1 MSIVKMKKFRMIA
14 MREDREKLM
23 RELQKFGCVEVSA
36 REDVSEEVKSFGLE
50 KNSGIELA
58 EMKSRETRLNAALK
72 LLDKYAYVK
81 TALFPS
87 YPEIKLD
94 ELFDPKLP
102 EKAHQIVRDIEAN
115 DSKLSKLYA
124 EETRIKTLLVSLEL
138 WKNSPVP
145 LDVSGTENVEILLGT
160 IPAAKSF
167 EAFDTDARRVSDEI
181 QLIKVGADREQQ
193 GVAVFYHRSHA
204 EEMQR
209 LFREYG
215 FSKVYFEGCS
225 GSAEENIAALNER
238 LAVVRT
244 EQEATKL
251 VLASLGSG
259 RETLKLYYD
268 RLMQDIEAESA
279 KLSLV
284 MSERA
289 FLLEGWVIAD
299 KLKELETMLSAYCCA
314 FESRDPEAG
323 EDVPIK
329 LKSNKLTS
337 PLNMVTEMYSLPKYT
352 NVDPNPL
359 IAFWF
364 CAFFG
369 IMYADFGYGIV
380 LLLLGLIVGPKVKK
394 PGTFKYMTG
403 LLVEC
408 GIATMVFGWLFGSFF
423 GDSLNYFGGFLGLN
437 IDMSKVPLWGIK
449 DPGKDPMWFMYASL
463 VVGGIHLV
471 VGMIIKAVILI
482 RDGHPLAALF
492 DVGSWWLLFAG
503 IGVGALKGNWYVA
516 LAGALALVLTQGRD
530 KPTFVG
536 KAIGGLKS
544 LYDITSWLGDILS
557 YTRLMALML
566 AGSVIAQV
574 FNMLGNMAGGAV
586 PSRIVGLI
594 VFLLIFVVTQLF
606 NMAINIIGTF
616 VHAARLQYLE
626 FFGKFYEEGGRA
638 FKPFNFKTK
647 YTQIVKEEK

>member
-14 MREDREKLM
+14 MREDREKLI
-23 RELQKFGCVEVSA
+23 RELQKFGCIEVSA
-36 REDVSEEVKSFGLE
+36 REDLPEEVKSLGLE
-50 KNSGIELA
+50 KNTGIELA

-81 TALFPS
+81 TGLFPN

-94 ELFDPKLP
+94 ELFDAKLP
-102 EKAHQIVRDIEAN
+102 EKAHQIVRDIEHN
-115 DSKLSKLYA
+115 DAKLSKLYA
-124 EETRIKTLLVSLEL
+124 EETRIKSLLVSLEL

-145 LDVSGTENVEILLGT
+145 LDVTGTENVEIMLGT

-193 GVAVFYHRSHA
+193 GVAVLYHRSHT
-204 EEMQR
+204 EEFQQ

-215 FSKVYFEGCS
+215 FSKAYFEDCTGT
-225 GSAEENIAALNER
+225 AEDNIAALKER

-244 EQEATKL
+244 EQEATKV
-251 VLASLGSG
+251 VLSSLGSG

-268 RLMQDIEAESA
+268 RLMQDIEAEDA
-279 KLSLV
+279 KCSLI

-408 GIATMVFGWLFGSFF
+408 GIATMIFGWLFGSFF

-530 KPTFVG
+530 KPTFIG